1 MINGLMNFFSS
12 SENKDEIIKKQNISE
27 TLDSVMTNI
36 NDAVLPSLVD
46 IENLSKEELSE
57 LTKSKYFVIMK
68 NVSKVN
74 KSGEDYFKN
83 IKKLFE
89 TISNNESKLKQAV
102 NKLNPTISSVSVK
115 VHDAVVTKL
124 VSDICFLTFF
134 TLDFINII
142 VTTKEDIVHLPKYK
156 VKAIDDNLSEYLDC
170 LNKYNDIEK
179 DLIDK
184 LPTVPNTELNLSDV
198 SLVGF
203 VTSALARSVS
213 LLPLTDGFVGNPIYH
228 IRLWRLDKQHEK
240 YEANQARRQVI
251 SLKLADLKYRLSSS
265 GNGDASLQKQ
275 IDFYEKQL
283 SNTEYEIIKY
293 EQD

>member
-12 SENKDEIIKKQNISE
+12 DENKDEIIKKQNVAD
-27 TLDSVMTNI
+27 TLDNVISNI
-36 NDAVLPSLVD
+36 NDSVLPSLVD
-46 IENLSKEELSE
+46 IENLSKEELEE

-74 KSGEDYFKN
+74 KSGEEYFKN

-89 TISNNESKLKQAV
+89 TIANNEGKLKQAV
-102 NKLNPTISSVSVK
+102 NKLNPTITAISVK
-115 VHDAVVTKL
+115 AHDAVVTKL
-124 VSDICFLTFF
+124 VNDICFLTFF
-134 TLDFINII
+134 TLDFINVIA
-142 VTTKEDIVHLPKYK
+142 TSKEDIAHLPKYK
-156 VKAIDDNLSEYLDC
+156 VKAIDDNLNEYLDC

-184 LPTVPNTELNLSDV
+184 LATVPNTELNLSDV

-203 VTSALARSVS
+203 VTTALARTVS

-240 YEANQARRQVI
+240 YEANKSRRQVI
-251 SLKLADLKYRLSSS
+251 SLKLADLKYRLSAGSS
-265 GNGDASLQKQ
+265 DGSLSKQ

-283 SNTEYEIIKY
+283 SNTEYDIIKY